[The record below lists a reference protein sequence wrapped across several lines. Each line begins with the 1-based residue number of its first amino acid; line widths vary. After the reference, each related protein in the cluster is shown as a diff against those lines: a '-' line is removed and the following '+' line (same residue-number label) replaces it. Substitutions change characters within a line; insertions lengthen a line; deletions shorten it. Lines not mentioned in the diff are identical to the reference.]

1 MNFKCYA
8 FETRI
13 KKNCLLLNRGFF
25 LYHDQQAEMIRHKLF
40 ANITKNQT
48 YNLVLFH
55 KKVIFQV
62 ALISTSKKIQE
73 CAKIILDNMGNSEE
87 KNRYFIE
94 INSYRTQPS
103 LPRRETA
110 RKHTVPELRRWHL
123 KGVNATCHSFNRRG
137 RPSSTI
143 LKSLL
148 SYLLLIIQFFFALI
162 FFVNIFLVHKRLN
175 KRRSR
180 FLLNSAVG
188 PHNHWTIRA
197 IITFL
202 N

>member
-1 MNFKCYA
+1 MFLQKFLTAGHGVFLKTCSAAGHVDTKTSANPHFCRSVFTVNFKCYP

-55 KKVIFQV
+55 KKVVFQV

-73 CAKIILDNMGNSEE
+73 CAKIILDNMGNNEE

-94 INSYRTQPS
+94 INSYCTQPS
-103 LPRRETA
+103 LPRRENT
-110 RKHTVPELRRWHL
+110 T
-123 KGVNATCHSFNRRG
+123 SQ
-137 RPSSTI
+137 STDDDI
-143 LKSLL
+143 SK
-148 SYLLLIIQFFFALI
+148 
-162 FFVNIFLVHKRLN
+162 V
-175 KRRSR
+175 
-180 FLLNSAVG
+180 
-188 PHNHWTIRA
+188 
-197 IITFL
+197 
-202 N
+202 